1 MTNDA
6 TTAKQYDP
14 GALPGLPSGYRPWPA
29 LWALVVGFFMILVDS
44 TIVSVATDAIGIDL
58 TNGTELNGV
67 ITYHCD
73 PTADLYVRVDNITDD
88 EYSTVAGYPH
98 DGTQVYAGVVKRF

>member
-29 LWALVVGFFMILVDS
+29 LWALWQWRGAHLRRL
-44 TIVSVATDAIGIDL
+44 A
-58 TNGTELNGV
+58 
-67 ITYHCD
+67 
-73 PTADLYVRVDNITDD
+73 PTWAY
-88 EYSTVAGYPH
+88 EPPASEE
-98 DGTQVYAGVVKRF
+98 